1 MTFILE
7 FFEPKEW
14 LDLLWKVFLF
24 SISSLVFVWITASI
38 FSRTKL
44 IIKNDAELK
53 VYFGS
58 LLALGIY
65 SIIVVLFLFL
75 VAIHYKGIDISLW
88 YTMPYLVML
97 FLSFFFSLDL
107 NNKIQTKLSE
117 IKSKRRK

>member
-7 FFEPKEW
+7 FFEFKNW

-24 SISSLVFVWITASI
+24 STSSLVFVWITAST

-58 LLALGIY
+58 LIALGIY
-65 SIIVVLFLFL
+65 SIIVVFFLFL
-75 VAIHYKGIDISLW
+75 IAIHYKGIDISLW
-88 YTMPYLVML
+88 YAMPYLFML

-107 NNKIQTKLSE
+107 SNKIRAKILE
-117 IKSKRRK
+117 IKNRGRK